1 MASHGLAWPH
11 MASHG
16 LVFDRLVVDFK
27 ELGLVKD
34 HLLSRESG
42 DLVSR
47 REFDGVD
54 WAGLFAHAAVDASQ
68 FVDVELLRILLAVVP
83 RTFLGDDM
91 DAVGG
96 AGRGAHETSDA
107 TDPAVVILVQ
117 TMNASE
123 VIAELSAFL
132 NRSLIPFFF
141 GILDNP
147 NGVLVLAVATDVLE
161 GVPEGGPEPAENL
174 REIEPLSGRE
184 LLRGH
189 VDDVIFT
196 VLHGRGV

>member
-1 MASHGLAWPH
+1 MR
-11 MASHG
+11 SHG
-16 LVFDRLVVDFK
+16 LVFDGLVVDLEKFR
-27 ELGLVKD
+27 LVED
-34 HLLSRESG
+34 HFLSGQSS

-54 WAGLFAHAAVDASQ
+54 RAGFFAHAAVDAAQ
-68 FVDVELLRILLAVVP
+68 LVNVELLRILLAVVP
-83 RTFLGDDM
+83 RTFLGDDV

-96 AGRGAHETSDA
+96 AGRGAHEAGDA
-107 TDPAVVILVQ
+107 TDTVVVILVQ

-132 NRSLIPFFF
+132 NWSVVPFFF

-147 NGVLVLAVATDVLE
+147 DGVLVLAVATDVLE
-161 GVPEGGPEPAENL
+161 GVPERGPEPAENL
-174 REIEPLSGRE
+174 REIEPLGGRK

-196 VLHGRGV
+196 VLHGKGV